1 MTKQDLQN
9 AVAFLSRCVVYGDDV
24 DILIAT
30 IDSLKREIDR
40 RERKPKP

>member
-30 IDSLKREIDR
+30 IDALNREIER
-40 RERKPKP
+40 RERKPKT